1 MISFLSCIK
10 TMATTNPLPHEV
22 YVGQG
27 ATYSIGS
34 DSYPYT
40 VIEMSANG
48 RTIVL
53 QKDTTER
60 AVPGDPT
67 SEWVHKRNPEGKT
80 MKATWRPR
88 LGYYRESGSKCGHIT
103 LGSRVY
109 YLDPSF

>member
-1 MISFLSCIK
+1 MNRVLSCIK
-10 TMATTNPLPHEV
+10 TMATPNSLPHEV

-40 VIEMSANG
+40 VVEMSASG
-48 RTIVL
+48 RTVVL
-53 QKDTTER
+53 QKDSTVR
-60 AVPGDPT
+60 NPDDPDAGLVI
-67 SEWVHKRNPEGKT
+67 ERNPEGKK

-103 LGSRVY
+103 LGTRVFS
-109 YLDPSF
+109 LDPSF